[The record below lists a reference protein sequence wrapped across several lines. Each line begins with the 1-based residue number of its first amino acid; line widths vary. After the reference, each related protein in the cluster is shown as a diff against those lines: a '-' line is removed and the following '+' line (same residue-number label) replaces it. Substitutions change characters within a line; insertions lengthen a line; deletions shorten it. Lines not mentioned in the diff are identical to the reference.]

1 LVREE
6 KEEEAKM
13 NLCMLAHDK
22 RLKSIEI
29 HTEVIVDS
37 IFDVLDSEKLR
48 FVSTKALAFSPQGQ
62 TTFF

>member
-1 LVREE
+1 
-6 KEEEAKM
+6 M